1 MTKSDFDALQQLVM
15 GDMQQVYTPVVVD
28 HAMNPRNVGSI
39 NDADG
44 FATMQS
50 DCGESMEIWLRIQD
64 ERIEEVRFWSDGC
77 GATIACGSMVSD
89 IAHGKTITSALKI
102 EERNIIDAFGGLPE
116 GNRHCATLAVNT
128 LKKAI
133 VDYLSLRKEPWK
145 KAYRKKQIQ

>member
-1 MTKSDFDALQQLVM
+1 VTKSDFDTLQKLVM
-15 GDMQQVYTPVVVD
+15 GDMQQVFTPMVVD

-50 DCGESMEIWLRIQD
+50 DCGESMEIWLQIQD
-64 ERIEEVRFWSDGC
+64 QRIEEVRFWSDGC
-77 GATIACGSMVSD
+77 GATIACGSMVSEL
-89 IAHGKTITSALKI
+89 ARGKTIVNALEI

-116 GNRHCATLAVNT
+116 GNIHCATLAVNT

-133 VDYLSLRKEPWK
+133 GDYLSLRKEPWK
-145 KAYRKKQIQ
+145 KAYRRKQIQ